1 MGKQMKGAFFLNFRD
16 RSDLRIRSITQND
29 AEDLR
34 VWKNNNRN
42 SFFYKQEI
50 LPEEQAKWYHNYL
63 LREDDY
69 IFIVE
74 VLNNDTWEK
83 IGCLGFRVVEG
94 TIDLYNVI
102 RGRITEARSSMRE
115 AMHILLAYISAR
127 YSYPIKCDVLVDN
140 PAVEW
145 YNKCGFSIKECRGD
159 YYIMVFDKDMVT
171 LPDVDEEEI

>member
-1 MGKQMKGAFFLNFRD
+1 MKSALFLNLKD
-16 RSDLRIRSITQND
+16 RMNMRIRSIMQND
-29 AEDLR
+29 IEDLR
-34 VWKNNNRN
+34 VWKNNNRE

-50 LPEEQAKWYHNYL
+50 LPEEQVIWYQKYL
-63 LREDDY
+63 HREDDY

-74 VLNNDTWEK
+74 VLNDDTWEK

-94 TIDLYNVI
+94 NIDLYNII
-102 RGRITEARSSMRE
+102 RGRRTEARSSMRE
-115 AMHILLAYISAR
+115 AMQILLAYISAR

-159 YYIMVFDKDMVT
+159 YYIMVFEKDMVT

>member
-1 MGKQMKGAFFLNFRD
+1 MK
-16 RSDLRIRSITQND
+16 RSVILYIKDMTDMRLRSIEKKDIDDLRI
-29 AEDLR
+29 
-34 VWKNNNRN
+34 WKNENKSR
-42 SFFYKQEI
+42 FFYKQEI
-50 LPEEQAKWYHNYL
+50 TPDEQSKWYQGYMH
-63 LREDDY
+63 REKDY

-74 VLNNDTWEK
+74 IKVSDTWEK

-94 TIDLYNVI
+94 NIDLYNII
-102 RGRITEARSSMRE
+102 RGRRTEARSSMRE

-159 YYIMVFDKDMVT
+159 YYIMVFEKDMVT
-171 LPDVDEEEI
+171 LPVVDEEEI

>member
-1 MGKQMKGAFFLNFRD
+1 MKRNVILYIKYNGRTRL
-16 RSDLRIRSITQND
+16 RSVTQHDMEDLRI
-29 AEDLR
+29 
-34 VWKNNNRN
+34 WKNRNRT

-50 LPEEQAKWYHNYL
+50 SPEAQLEWYKGYAR
-63 LREDDY
+63 REEDH
-69 IFIVE
+69 ILMVE
-74 VLNNDTWEK
+74 VKVGDTWEK

-94 TIDLYNVI
+94 NMDLYNII
-102 RGRITEARSSMRE
+102 RGRRTAVRSSMRE

-159 YYIMVFDKDMVT
+159 YYIMVFEKDMVT